1 MLDEALKTK
10 RCFIYSDEKKR
21 ATAIPPLIAALSS
34 DLVIHAHLIAG
45 TGAIECA
52 QKNIPTILVNREMAI
67 GSKLAELPKNKIVFE
82 SIENAIDAF
91 NDHLFLNKP
100 IEEFGDWSK
109 YIYEFDPFNDNK
121 GALRIGTYLKNIIE
135 GYNQSMKKNDILLNA
150 SDNYA
155 KIWGK
160 DKVIY

>member
-1 MLDEALKTK
+1 M
-10 RCFIYSDEKKR
+10 
-21 ATAIPPLIAALSS
+21 
-34 DLVIHAHLIAG
+34 
-45 TGAIECA
+45 
-52 QKNIPTILVNREMAI
+52 VNREMAI
-67 GSKLAELPKNKIVFE
+67 GSKLAELPKNKIVFN

-91 NDHLFLNKP
+91 NDHLFFNKP
-100 IEEFGDWSK
+100 IEGFGDWSK

-121 GALRIGTYLKNIIE
+121 GAYRIGTYLKNIIE
-135 GYNQSMKKNDILLNA
+135 GYNSSMKKDDILVNA